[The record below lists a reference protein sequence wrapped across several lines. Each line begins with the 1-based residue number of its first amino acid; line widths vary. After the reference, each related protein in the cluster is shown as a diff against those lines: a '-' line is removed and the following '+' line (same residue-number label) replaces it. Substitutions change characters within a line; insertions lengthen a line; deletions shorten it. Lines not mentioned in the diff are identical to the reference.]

1 MGNLEHRE
9 LIRELQARYADICSR
24 RAFEELNTV
33 ISADAVIL
41 LDLRSRTLSFTGP
54 EEIGEFIN
62 ESIKPFD
69 FFQFEI
75 RNSVIDVGAEGCDAT
90 GRLWMSELRHVRE
103 TGQWST
109 IFGVY
114 HDQYQLTEEGWRI
127 SSRQYH
133 SLARLS
139 HALDDGAFF
148 DFPENLNELDKS

>member
-1 MGNLEHRE
+1 MRDLEHRE

-24 RAFEELNTV
+24 RAFEELDTV

-41 LDLRSRTLSFTGP
+41 LDLHSRTLSFRGP

-69 FFQFEI
+69 FFQFVI
-75 RNSVIDVGAEGCDAT
+75 RNSVIDIGNEGSDAT

-114 HDQYQLTEEGWRI
+114 HDQYRLTEEGWRI

-133 SLARLS
+133 TLARLS
-139 HALDDGAFF
+139 HALDDSAFF
-148 DFPENLNELDKS
+148 DFPENLPELEKF